1 MQSQYYS
8 LPGVSSYHNF
18 FGDYALAID
27 PSSWP
32 NLQINFGEFTV
43 QIPPSVY
50 FLHTI
55 QNGITYWYL
64 GIYSV
69 DSSVKMG
76 GISDI
81 VCVVGWLVFARC
93 LSSPW
98 SWKWPNWSS
107 CTVGAML
114 WYELMC
120 GFISKSLR
128 DYQRLRSS
136 NQYMEEWNWRY
147 SWFSIFM
154 GKYQTVHYRE
164 FPSSLCNCICCLFMS
179 FIRLV

>member
-50 FLHTI
+50 FLYTI

-81 VCVVGWLVFARC
+81 SMCCWVTRFCEVSFFSMIVRM
-93 LSSPW
+93 
-98 SWKWPNWSS
+98 
-107 CTVGAML
+107 T
-114 WYELMC
+114 EL
-120 GFISKSLR
+120 
-128 DYQRLRSS
+128 
-136 NQYMEEWNWRY
+136 E
-147 SWFSIFM
+147 
-154 GKYQTVHYRE
+154 
-164 FPSSLCNCICCLFMS
+164 
-179 FIRLV
+179 